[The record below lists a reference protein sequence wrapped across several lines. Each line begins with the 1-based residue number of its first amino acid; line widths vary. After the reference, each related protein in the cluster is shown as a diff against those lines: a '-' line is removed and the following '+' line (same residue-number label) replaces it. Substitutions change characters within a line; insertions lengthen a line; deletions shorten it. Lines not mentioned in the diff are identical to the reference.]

1 MWMIVPGKKRGNP
14 LCAEIS
20 DNFAILG
27 GLVSDEEIEAT
38 ARQFVRKV
46 TGYRQ
51 PSRANRESF
60 DQAVSEVS
68 AAIRTLMD
76 NLVTR

>member
-1 MWMIVPGKKRGNP
+1 MCRNIRQLRYPGG
-14 LCAEIS
+14 A
-20 DNFAILG
+20 
-27 GLVSDEEIEAT
+27 VSDEEIEAT